1 MPFKPIPAVIAVLVT
16 LIIWFVIPIPQGV
29 EPNAWHLLALFVGTI
44 IAIIGKV
51 LPIGAISIIA
61 ITLVALTGVTAD
73 TPKDAMKDALS
84 SFSSPLIWLIAVAV
98 IISRGLVKTGLGARI
113 AYSVIGFFGK
123 KTLGIGYSLAIA
135 ETLLAPITPSNTA
148 RGGAIIYP
156 ITRSIAQ
163 SFGSKPD
170 DGTTK
175 KMGKYLS
182 LVNYQSNPITSA
194 MFITATAP
202 NPLVVELVA
211 KATDNNIHLSWT
223 TWALAMLLPGLACIL
238 LMPLVIYIIAKP
250 EITKTPNVKE
260 FTSQK
265 LAELG
270 KVSRDE
276 KIMLGVFGGMLL
288 LWANIPAMLFGDV
301 WAVNATA
308 VAFLGLSVV
317 ILTGVLT
324 WDDILKEK
332 SAWDTLVWFG
342 VLIMMAT
349 YLNKLGLIAWFSG
362 QIETVIG
369 GMGVGWVGAV
379 VILTLVY
386 LYAHYFF
393 ASTTAHITAM
403 FGAFYGVGLALGAPP
418 MLYALILAA
427 SSSLMMS
434 LTHYATGTAPVIFGA
449 GYVSL
454 GQWWKVGA
462 VMSVVNLVV
471 WIGIGLIWWKVL
483 GYY

>member
-44 IAIIGKV
+44 VAIIGKV

-175 KMGKYLS
+175 KMGEYLS

-260 FTSQK
+260 FTNQK